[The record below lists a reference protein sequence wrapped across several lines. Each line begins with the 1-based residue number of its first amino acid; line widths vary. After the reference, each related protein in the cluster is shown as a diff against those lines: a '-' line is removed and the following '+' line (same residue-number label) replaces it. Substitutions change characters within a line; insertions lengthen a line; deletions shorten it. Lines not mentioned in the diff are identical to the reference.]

1 MRSPACLAALQGGQA
16 RRGPGGNRLRG
27 KFGAADFMLA
37 VRWHVGVTGGHV
49 AQTASDGASGLGA
62 VIGPHR
68 GRRARR
74 RPYLA
79 VRPVRRALHRVMRQR
94 VRRQCCTRG
103 RTRPAHP
110 RQLAGVLMGDE
121 PARRFLCA
129 RCRAPTLVCSRCDR
143 GQIYCAA
150 GCAGAVRQQSQRD
163 AGRRYQGSLRGR
175 FRHAARTR
183 RWRERQALLSVSQG
197 SSVARSATQSVTHQ
211 GSLLSAS
218 DAVLAVP
225 SPMPAEATPAPASTA
240 QSCKTITT
248 GSASSPAATL
258 SAWRCHWCHRPCAA
272 RVRLD
277 FLRHS
282 PAARRASARGEPS
295 RGHSP

>member
-1 MRSPACLAALQGGQA
+1 MLAA
-16 RRGPGGNRLRG
+16 
-27 KFGAADFMLA
+27 
-37 VRWHVGVTGGHV
+37 HGHV
-49 AQTASDGASGLGA
+49 SVQRQAHCPRCAGARDGASGRGA

-68 GRRARR
+68 GRRTRR
-74 RPYLA
+74 GPYLT

-94 VRRQCCTRG
+94 VQRQCCTRG

-129 RCRAPTLVCSRCDR
+129 RCHAPALVCSLCDR

-150 GCAGAVRQQSQRD
+150 GCAAAVRQQSQRD

-183 RWRERQALLSVSQG
+183 RWRERQALLAVP
-197 SSVARSATQSVTHQ
+197 VDRSEMASPQSVTHQ
-211 GSLLSAS
+211 GSPLPAS

-225 SPMPAEATPAPASTA
+225 SPMPAAATPAAETESTNR
-240 QSCKTITT
+240 
-248 GSASSPAATL
+248 GAAPWFTL
-258 SAWRCHWCHRPCAA
+258 AVLRAPCCAPGHR
-272 RVRLD
+272 
-277 FLRHS
+277 
-282 PAARRASARGEPS
+282 
-295 RGHSP
+295 